1 MKNVC
6 RGLIK
11 RHRSLGRVRSC
22 FCYAIDWKIPSEDR
36 LSGNDSGTLEFYFHD
51 GTFQLI
57 RIPFV
62 PDINQPTRQFFSLR
76 EPPTDLLLARYSY
89 FSLRN
94 LESKLPGKYLL
105 SETRATMHSDAEV
118 RFAFRDPLRPISSV
132 SNRQANNSRD
142 DVNQPIR
149 PRMLAYLISR
159 DFGNLSA
166 RVASSCSHRFKKN
179 DRLTKVC
186 VYVLK

>member
-36 LSGNDSGTLEFYFHD
+36 LSGNDSGTFEFYFHD

-76 EPPTDLLLARYSY
+76 EPPTDRLLARYSD

-94 LESKLPGKYLL
+94 LKSKLFEKYILP
-105 SETRATMHSDAEV
+105 ETRATMHGDAEV

-142 DVNQPIR
+142 DVNQPTNSSSDARLSHLSRFCELVR
-149 PRMLAYLISR
+149 PSCFKLQLPIQEERS
-159 DFGNLSA
+159 FG
-166 RVASSCSHRFKKN
+166 
-179 DRLTKVC
+179 
-186 VYVLK
+186 